1 MAEIKGKNK
10 GEWSEMYIFFKLMSD
25 RKVYVA
31 DKDMNKL
38 KDVFLNIVSIIREE
52 VAGKEYRYFTGD
64 KVVITLNG
72 ETVMSL
78 DSSLF
83 TEKAARVWKMITE
96 NKGNTTFTDEEI
108 KEFLESIFIHNIS
121 APAQKKN
128 DYFGGTKDIV
138 LDTIDYRSGVSQIMG
153 FSCKSDI
160 DAASTLFNASG
171 DNTNFEY
178 ELVGNIND
186 DVMNEFNSLFN
197 EVIRKGVVCH
207 DVATSSRMNY
217 LKSCGIDVKFVNPVK
232 ETARQNLI
240 RCGGLETPAIVAE
253 MLKYYYYDKSGT
265 DTSLDEAIKHLAE
278 SDPAGYSFGE
288 LYDTYHLK
296 IANLLYSMFTGL
308 RFSKPW
314 NGKSDVSGG
323 YIVVKR
329 DGDVVAFHSCI
340 ADEFKDFLVD
350 KLKFEAPSCSR
361 HDYMSIYKKDDGK
374 YYLKFALQF
383 RFKLKK

>member
-1 MAEIKGKNK
+1 MAEVKGKNK
-10 GEWSEMYIFFKLMSD
+10 GEWSEMYVFFKLISD

-52 VAGKEYRYFTGD
+52 ESNKEYRYYTGD
-64 KVVITLNG
+64 TVRITFNG
-72 ETVMSL
+72 KTIKTL
-78 DSSLF
+78 DSIVF
-83 TEKAARVWKMITE
+83 TEKAAKVWSMIIG
-96 NKGNTTFTDEEI
+96 NKGNTTFTDDEI
-108 KEFLESIFIHNIS
+108 RAFLESIFIHNIS

-138 LDTIDYRSGVSQIMG
+138 LDTVDYRSGVSQIMG

-160 DAASTLFNASG
+160 DSASTLFNASG

-178 ELVGNIND
+178 ELVGEIND
-186 DVMNEFNSLFN
+186 EIMNEFNSLFN
-197 EVIRKGVVCH
+197 EVKRKGIVCR
-207 DVATSSRMNY
+207 DVATGKRMDF
-217 LKSCGIDVKFVNPVK
+217 LKAHGIDVVFNKPAK
-232 ETARQNLI
+232 DMSRQNLI

-253 MLKYYYYDKSGT
+253 MLKFYYYNNSAK
-265 DTSLDEAIKHLAE
+265 DTAVENAIKHLAAT
-278 SDPAGYSFGE
+278 DPVQYGFGE
-288 LYDTYHLK
+288 LYDTYRLK
-296 IANLLYSMFTGL
+296 IANLLYCMFTGL

-340 ADEFKDFLVD
+340 ADEFKDFLID
-350 KLKFEAPSCSR
+350 KLRFEAPSCSR
-361 HDYMSIYKKDDGK
+361 HDYMSIYKKENGK
-374 YYLKFALQF
+374 YYIKFALQF

>member
-72 ETVMSL
+72 ETVMTL

-207 DVATSSRMNY
+207 DVATGSRMNY
-217 LKSCGIDVKFVNPVK
+217 LKSCGIDVKFASPVK

-240 RCGGLETPAIVAE
+240 RCGGLETPAVVAE

-265 DTSLDEAIKHLAE
+265 DTSLD
-278 SDPAGYSFGE
+278 
-288 LYDTYHLK
+288 
-296 IANLLYSMFTGL
+296 
-308 RFSKPW
+308 
-314 NGKSDVSGG
+314 
-323 YIVVKR
+323 KR
-329 DGDVVAFHSCI
+329 LNI
-340 ADEFKDFLVD
+340 L
-350 KLKFEAPSCSR
+350 PNP
-361 HDYMSIYKKDDGK
+361 I
-374 YYLKFALQF
+374 LQGI
-383 RFKLKK
+383 LSASYTIHII

>member
-38 KDVFLNIVSIIREE
+38 RDVFLNIVSIIREE
-52 VAGKEYRYFTGD
+52 VEGKEYRYFTGD
-64 KVVITLNG
+64 KVLITLNG
-72 ETVMSL
+72 EKVKTL

-83 TEKAARVWKMITE
+83 TDKATHVWEMITS

-108 KEFLESIFIHNIS
+108 RAFLESIFIHNIS

-171 DNTNFEY
+171 DNTNVEY
-178 ELVGNIND
+178 ELVGNMND
-186 DVMNEFNSLFN
+186 EIMSNFNSLYN
-197 EVIRKGVVCH
+197 KITRRDKVCY
-207 DVATSSRMNY
+207 DVATGERIKY
-217 LKSCGIDVKFVNPVK
+217 LKSCGIKVKFSKAVRD
-232 ETARQNLI
+232 TARQNLI
-240 RCGGLETPAIVAE
+240 RCGGMETPAIVAE
-253 MLKYYYYDKSGT
+253 MLKYYYYDKCGT
-265 DTSLDEAIKHLAE
+265 DTSLEEAIKHLA
-278 SDPAGYSFGE
+278 STDPAGYSFEE
-288 LYDTYHLK
+288 LYDTYRLK

-308 RFSKPW
+308 RFAKPW

-350 KLKFEAPSCSR
+350 KLKFEAPSCGR
-361 HDYMSIYKKDDGK
+361 HEYMAIYKKDNGK